1 MRAGVYFSN
10 SDLRVEER
18 PRPLIGPGEILV
30 RIKASGVC
38 GSDVLEWYRIKKAP
52 LVLGHEVA
60 GVVAE
65 VGSGVTAWRVGDRV
79 AVTHHVPCN
88 TCRACLGGHHTACAT
103 LHTTNFDPG
112 GFAEFVRVPALQTD
126 RGVLRLPD
134 EVSFDEGTFAEPLGC
149 VVRAQRLARVGPG
162 DSVLVMGSGISGLL
176 HVALAR
182 ALGAGTIMAT
192 DINPW
197 RLGAASRFGASSAF
211 PAASDVAAQVAAA
224 TGGRLADRV
233 VVCTGAPKAVNQS
246 MHLVASGGTVLFFGA
261 PDQDGEARIPFPEIW
276 RREITLQTSYGAA
289 PADLALAIELIRTRR
304 VPVAE
309 MVTHRFPLQGIGEAF
324 RAVAEGGESI
334 KVIINP

>member
-1 MRAGVYFSN
+1 MRAGVYYSN

-18 PRPLIGPGEILV
+18 PRPRIGPGEILV

-60 GVVAE
+60 GTVAE
-65 VGSGVTAWRVGDRV
+65 IGAGVTSWRVGDRV

-88 TCRACLGGHHTACAT
+88 TCPACLGGHHTACTT

-126 RGVLRLPD
+126 RGVLKLPD

-149 VVRAQRLARVGPG
+149 VVRAQRLARIGPG

-197 RLGAASRFGASSAF
+197 RLEAARRFGASLAIA
-211 PAASDVAAQVAAA
+211 AASDVPAQVAEA
-224 TGGRLADRV
+224 TGGRLTDRV
-233 VVCTGAPKAVNQS
+233 IVCTGAPQAVNQS

-261 PDQDGEARIPFPEIW
+261 PDQSGEARIPFPEIW

-289 PADLALAIELIRTRR
+289 PGDLAIAVELIRTRR

-309 MVTHRFPLQGIGEAF
+309 MVTHRFPLEGLGEAF
-324 RAVAEGGESI
+324 RAVASGGESI
-334 KVIINP
+334 KVIVEP